1 MNTILPETIALIKRW
16 EMFMPKPYVDNGG
29 PLAIGY
35 GHQSQAGPPEVV
47 EGMEITETQAT
58 EILMGDLERFSV
70 YMMKDVKTPLNDYQ
84 YGACLSLVFNRG
96 PGTFRRSKVLEYIN
110 TPGKYHM
117 EKAAAAFLELNTA
130 RDKITGET
138 RPFLG
143 LTCRRITEAALF
155 LKRDK

>member
-1 MNTILPETIALIKRW
+1 MNKIPPEALDLIKRW

-35 GHQSQAGPPEVV
+35 GHQSQAGPPDVTED
-47 EGMEITETQAT
+47 MEITEAQAT
-58 EILMGDLERFSV
+58 EILMSDLGRFSE
-70 YMMKDVKTPLNDYQ
+70 YMMKDVKVALNDYQ

-96 PGTFRRSKVLEYIN
+96 PGTFRRSKVLEHIN
-110 TPGKYHM
+110 TVEKYHF

-130 RDKITGET
+130 RDKITGEI

-155 LKRDK
+155 LKRV